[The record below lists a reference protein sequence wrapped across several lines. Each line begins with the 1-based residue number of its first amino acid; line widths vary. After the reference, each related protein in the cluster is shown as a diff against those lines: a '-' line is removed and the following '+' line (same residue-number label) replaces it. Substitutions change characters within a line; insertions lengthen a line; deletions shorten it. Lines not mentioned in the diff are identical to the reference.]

1 MCLDLHKPHHHN
13 CFQYTALGNS
23 IAFGEG
29 ASFKVNDSE
38 NHGYG
43 YVYYFRDF
51 LSTIFPCVNLI
62 NLAHPGDT
70 STNLL
75 QRLQTDLFRE
85 AVKKADL
92 LTISIGGND
101 LLNCVPQ
108 PPPTIPACLSNAVAT
123 FSLNWPLIMREI
135 RKSIRSH
142 AEIFVMTVYDP
153 FNGENP
159 LVKTAIQNINHVI
172 QANRSTFH
180 YKVVDVHADFLGQFT
195 NTTQPKVC
203 TWTHFCETPGPPDF
217 LPDPHPTDSGH
228 LEIAR
233 LHQLAFLKN
242 HPDKLRLL
250 MMIPTITRA
259 TAIKVVTKGLNDQHD
274 KTVPYLYL
282 VFNGCIFHW

>member
-1 MCLDLHKPHHHN
+1 MSDLHEHHHHHHH

-29 ASFKVNDSE
+29 ASFHVNDTE

-51 LSTIFPCVNLI
+51 LSTIFPCVNLS

-75 QRLQTDLFRE
+75 QKLQTEVFRE

-92 LTISIGGND
+92 ITISIGAND
-101 LLNCVPQ
+101 LLICLRQ
-108 PPPTIPACLSNAVAT
+108 PDPTIPACLSNAVAT
-123 FSLNWPLIMREI
+123 FAQNWPLIMREI

-142 AEIFVMTVYDP
+142 AEILVMTVYNP
-153 FNGENP
+153 FIGGTPFFMLAEP
-159 LVKTAIQNINHVI
+159 FIQGINDVI
-172 QANRSTFH
+172 KANRFTFH

-203 TWTHFCETPGPPDF
+203 IWTHSCENPVPPNF
-217 LPDPHPTDSGH
+217 LPNPHPTDCGH

-233 LHQLAFLKN
+233 LHEFIYLKN
-242 HPDKLRLL
+242 HPDKLC
-250 MMIPTITRA
+250 
-259 TAIKVVTKGLNDQHD
+259 
-274 KTVPYLYL
+274 Y
-282 VFNGCIFHW
+282 